1 MLNNSR
7 GPQNLRSALAALRCK
22 VGTVQEAAQFGDMV
36 AVAVPMSAW
45 RELPAEALAGKIVMD
60 IMNHYPDRDGL
71 IEELEQGASTTS
83 ELIAR
88 QLPAS
93 RVIKAFNAIMANDL
107 ERNPRPA
114 GSSERVALPIA
125 DDDAQAKAQVAALV
139 EEIGFDVVD
148 AGSLAESWRIE
159 RARPTYCIPIDKA
172 TLHST
177 LAATTRDSWV
187 GEYSWRAAAQA

>member
-1 MLNNSR
+1 MSEHLIKTLFKRRRNHRVQAACLCVRSR
-7 GPQNLRSALAALRCK
+7 LGPFALS
-22 VGTVQEAAQFGDMV
+22 GQ
-36 AVAVPMSAW
+36 SW
-45 RELPAEALAGKIVMD
+45 PAEALAGKIVMD

-93 RVIKAFNAIMANDL
+93 RVVKAFNAIMANDL

-159 RARPTYCIPIDKA
+159 RARPTYCIPMDKA

>member
-7 GPQNLRSALAALRCK
+7 GPQNLRSAVAALRCK

-93 RVIKAFNAIMANDL
+93 RVVKAFNAIMANDL

-125 DDDAQAKAQVAALV
+125 DDDAQAK
-139 EEIGFDVVD
+139 
-148 AGSLAESWRIE
+148 
-159 RARPTYCIPIDKA
+159 RPRSR
-172 TLHST
+172 HWSRRSVST
-177 LAATTRDSWV
+177 S
-187 GEYSWRAAAQA
+187 